1 MKSKIYVKLAT
12 QLALV
17 VRNPPSNARDRR
29 DVGSIL
35 GSGKCPGVGPAV
47 ESSDA
52 RPRSSCLIQWSVGSH
67 WKLWSGRVAFLTA
80 VPG

>member
-35 GSGKCPGVGPAV
+35 GSGKCPGVGNGNPLP
-47 ESSDA
+47 SSGLENPLDRGVWWA
-52 RPRSSCLIQWSVGSH
+52 AIHG
-67 WKLWSGRVAFLTA
+67 VAKSQDTTEET
-80 VPG
+80 